1 MNVWRAFDD
10 LPKTENSASRSH
22 ASRPL
27 SFKAQLL
34 LKDDVSR
41 RVKIELETELRQG
54 RVGAE
59 MFLEKFT
66 FLNRCVVGAVGASEE
81 ANYLPFLST

>member
-1 MNVWRAFDD
+1 MWRAFDD

-66 FLNRCVVGAVGASEE
+66 FSESVCCWSSVGASEE
-81 ANYLPFLST
+81 ANYLRFLST

>member
-1 MNVWRAFDD
+1 MWRAFDD

-34 LKDDVSR
+34 LKDKDDVSR
-41 RVKIELETELRQG
+41 RVKIELETEL
-54 RVGAE
+54 
-59 MFLEKFT
+59 
-66 FLNRCVVGAVGASEE
+66 
-81 ANYLPFLST
+81 